1 MKIRKYILATA
12 AAIAT
17 LAVTGCESDKNFL
30 EEKSYTLN
38 TKTFYNSPADVE
50 LAINYGYARVQYL
63 LLGVMHNSCSWLL
76 MGCGLDTFTTTN
88 NNGIGGGNWDNGYN
102 GNDGFIDHWFRNQYY
117 VIYDMN
123 KVIQTINTKE
133 LNWNNDAQKNECL
146 AEARFLRGW
155 FYRNLA
161 GLYGGVPVVTEP
173 TEELCLDFPRNTRT
187 EVWEQC
193 YEDFKFA
200 SENLPQAASATGRAT
215 KAAADHY
222 LAEICNTLGK
232 FDEAIQAATRVIS
245 GADGDYH
252 LMTARYGQR
261 KDESTDRYGH
271 SLNPYWDLF
280 QIGNQNFEDG
290 NNEAIWVAQFNYG
303 TYSTGGGGNSWW
315 RCRYNQAEAA
325 INSNWIRSNNTRK
338 TIDGKENVRIFGDG
352 GFYFADGKTEA
363 SSARPDSI
371 GTIGVYGPAMRP
383 TNFFIYNVWNDKND
397 FRGSETMIQHNVWQP
412 SGEKTWPQAIAD
424 VARLYPSYTL
434 TPADTVGYWPRLWKF
449 STDKRGTESSGP
461 TWQQYNCD
469 WYIARVAETY
479 LLRAEAYLGKGDK
492 VNAAN
497 DINAL
502 RKRAGAADCS
512 ASDVTLDYILDE
524 RARELFGEEHRRV
537 TLSRLSN
544 NPNLAS
550 LNYGNVLVN
559 RVKKYGWNYPN
570 STDGIVRP
578 NIHDYDYVFPLP
590 NGFIQSNTG
599 SLIPQNIGWDNGTYD
614 NSK

>member
-1 MKIRKYILATA
+1 
-12 AAIAT
+12 
-17 LAVTGCESDKNFL
+17 
-30 EEKSYTLN
+30 
-38 TKTFYNSPADVE
+38 
-50 LAINYGYARVQYL
+50 
-63 LLGVMHNSCSWLL
+63 
-76 MGCGLDTFTTTN
+76 
-88 NNGIGGGNWDNGYN
+88 
-102 GNDGFIDHWFRNQYY
+102 
-117 VIYDMN
+117 
-123 KVIQTINTKE
+123 
-133 LNWNNDAQKNECL
+133 
-146 AEARFLRGW
+146 
-155 FYRNLA
+155 
-161 GLYGGVPVVTEP
+161 
-173 TEELCLDFPRNTRT
+173 
-187 EVWEQC
+187 
-193 YEDFKFA
+193 
-200 SENLPQAASATGRAT
+200 
-215 KAAADHY
+215 
-222 LAEICNTLGK
+222 
-232 FDEAIQAATRVIS
+232 
-245 GADGDYH
+245 
-252 LMTARYGQR
+252 
-261 KDESTDRYGH
+261 
-271 SLNPYWDLF
+271 
-280 QIGNQNFEDG
+280 
-290 NNEAIWVAQFNYG
+290 
-303 TYSTGGGGNSWW
+303 
-315 RCRYNQAEAA
+315 
-325 INSNWIRSNNTRK
+325 
-338 TIDGKENVRIFGDG
+338 
-352 GFYFADGKTEA
+352 
-363 SSARPDSI
+363 
-371 GTIGVYGPAMRP
+371 MRP

-599 SLIPQNIGWDNGTYD
+599 SQIPQNIGWDNGTYD

>member
-200 SENLPQAASATGRAT
+200 SENLPQVASATGRVT

-303 TYSTGGGGNSWW
+303 TYSTGGGGNS
-315 RCRYNQAEAA
+315 
-325 INSNWIRSNNTRK
+325 
-338 TIDGKENVRIFGDG
+338 
-352 GFYFADGKTEA
+352 
-363 SSARPDSI
+363 
-371 GTIGVYGPAMRP
+371 
-383 TNFFIYNVWNDKND
+383 
-397 FRGSETMIQHNVWQP
+397 
-412 SGEKTWPQAIAD
+412 
-424 VARLYPSYTL
+424 
-434 TPADTVGYWPRLWKF
+434 
-449 STDKRGTESSGP
+449 
-461 TWQQYNCD
+461 
-469 WYIARVAETY
+469 
-479 LLRAEAYLGKGDK
+479 
-492 VNAAN
+492 
-497 DINAL
+497 
-502 RKRAGAADCS
+502 
-512 ASDVTLDYILDE
+512 
-524 RARELFGEEHRRV
+524 
-537 TLSRLSN
+537 
-544 NPNLAS
+544 
-550 LNYGNVLVN
+550 
-559 RVKKYGWNYPN
+559 
-570 STDGIVRP
+570 
-578 NIHDYDYVFPLP
+578 
-590 NGFIQSNTG
+590 
-599 SLIPQNIGWDNGTYD
+599 
-614 NSK
+614 